1 MRIDSN
7 QNTINAYGRAGVGG
21 GGGCPRTS
29 GSFSSILQV
38 QISMSIS
45 SEPSASNETASV
57 KASPV
62 ANFNLT
68 GRHLDW
74 SEVEARGRY
83 DGFVNDPELRAYGR
97 QLAAENGIAYRNEAD
112 PGKAKEQGEGF
123 LYLLSQLID
132 KGMVTRQDI
141 IDAVKYPPTTYTKND
156 GSVGYNV
163 DMNGFG
169 KHMNGMEL
177 TTDLALFDTIWGAER
192 DAKAS

>member
-1 MRIDSN
+1 MHIDSN
-7 QNTINAYGRAGVGG
+7 HSAISAHGRTVIGG
-21 GGGCPRTS
+21 GNCRPRTTC
-29 GSFSSILQV
+29 SFSSILQV
-38 QISMSIS
+38 QISISAS
-45 SEPSASNETASV
+45 SEPSASNETASA

-68 GRHLDW
+68 GRHIDW

-132 KGMVTRQDI
+132 KGLITRQDI
-141 IDAVKYPPTTYTKND
+141 IDSVEYAPTTYKKDD
-156 GSVGYNV
+156 GSIGYNV

-169 KHMNGMEL
+169 KHMTGLEL
-177 TTDLALFDTIWGAER
+177 TTDLALFETLWGAEQN
-192 DAKAS
+192 AKAC